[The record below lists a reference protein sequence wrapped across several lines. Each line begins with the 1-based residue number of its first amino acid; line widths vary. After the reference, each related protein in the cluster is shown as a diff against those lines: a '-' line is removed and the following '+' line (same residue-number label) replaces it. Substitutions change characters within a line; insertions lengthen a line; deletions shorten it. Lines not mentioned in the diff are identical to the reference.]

1 MQLLSALSGIVFV
14 VAFIPYIRAILRPE
28 EDPKKTRPQKAS
40 WIIWATLDSITLAGM
55 VAKDSVNG
63 QIVGAIIGAW
73 MVAALAM
80 KYGKPGWTWLDKLC
94 LGGAALA
101 IILWQVF
108 DSPVIG
114 LATSLTATF
123 IGLFPTF
130 RNTWSKP
137 EEEDKIAWTLYWI
150 SCVLAVAAAP
160 SWTLADAA
168 QPLTFF
174 AIESIVMLLLFIK
187 PRLETAA

>member
-1 MQLLSALSGIVFV
+1 MQFLSALSGIVFV
-14 VAFIPYIRAILRPE
+14 MAFVPYIRAILRGE
-28 EDPKKTRPQKAS
+28 TKPQKAS

-55 VAKDSVNG
+55 VAKNSVNG

-73 MVAALAM
+73 AVAALAM
-80 KYGKPGWTWLDKLC
+80 RFGKPGWTSLDKFC

-101 IILWQVF
+101 IVLWQVF

-123 IGLFPTF
+123 IGSIPTF
-130 RNTWSKP
+130 KNVWSKP
-137 EEEDKIAWTLYWI
+137 EEEDKTAWTLYWI
-150 SCVLAVAAAP
+150 SCVLAVIAAP
-160 SWTLADAA
+160 SWMLADAA

-174 AIESIVMLLLFIK
+174 AIESVVMSLIFIK
-187 PRLETAA
+187 PRLMPAV